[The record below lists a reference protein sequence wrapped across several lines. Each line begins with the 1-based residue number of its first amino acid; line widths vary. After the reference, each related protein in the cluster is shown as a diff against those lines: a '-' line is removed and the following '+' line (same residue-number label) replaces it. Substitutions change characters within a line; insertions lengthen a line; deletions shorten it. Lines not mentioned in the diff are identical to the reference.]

1 MTKVILT
8 SKDSVPLRIYAG
20 VKNDWTVSMFNDD
33 GTVLDAT
40 GFSYFCQVRDRPGGK
55 LLATMT
61 VDLTDIATGVF
72 TMTLSAANSALLGER
87 SGSYDVVQQEDIALT
102 NIVRLYGGDVE
113 IIPVN
118 TVV

>member
-1 MTKVILT
+1 MTKIILT

-20 VKNDWTVSMFNDD
+20 VKNSWEVSMFNDD
-33 GTVLDAT
+33 ETELDAT

-61 VDLTDIATGVF
+61 IDLTDIATGVF
-72 TMTLSAANSALLGER
+72 TMTLTQANSSLIGER
-87 SGSYDVVQQEDIALT
+87 SGTYDVLQQEDIAPT
-102 NIVRLYGGDVE
+102 NVVRLYGGDVE
-113 IIPVN
+113 IIPVT